1 MSKLKIND
9 IEIEINTYIAK
20 DKNWLLT
27 EDRIFNGNDLV
38 LCNLIVVDFY
48 TKETIFLDDV
58 WEHDWIN
65 LN

>member
-48 TKETIFLDDV
+48 TKETVFLDDV
-58 WEHDWIN
+58 WEHDWII